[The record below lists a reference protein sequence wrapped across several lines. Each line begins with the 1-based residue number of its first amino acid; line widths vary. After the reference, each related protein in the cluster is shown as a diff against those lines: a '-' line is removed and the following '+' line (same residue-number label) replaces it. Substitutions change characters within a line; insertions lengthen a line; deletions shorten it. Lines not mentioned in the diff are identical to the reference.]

1 MKTILRNTLRILHQ
15 RRSLLLILGG
25 CCTLLTAGEGICQGH
40 PYLPLTQGATKVV
53 SYRFSVE
60 DATITPPP
68 EKVRGEIT
76 MHTDRFEEKAGKRYL
91 RQVTSYRDIPYFS
104 EEQRLWRREEKGNV
118 YLGAMLNGQWSETL
132 ELPGDTEI
140 GREWDY
146 FDGAPSKRRINGK
159 VDLTMENGTVLKD
172 CLEVSRVVIGNDLL
186 KDAVNITYYCRD
198 IGDAGTLFRQPTPI
212 GTYTTETRLQSYKPP
227 SP

>member
-1 MKTILRNTLRILHQ
+1 MKTILWNTLQILRR
-15 RRSLLLILGG
+15 RRSILLILGG
-25 CCTLLTAGEGICQGH
+25 CGSLLAAGERVCQAH
-40 PYLPLTQGATKVV
+40 PYLPLAQGATKVV
-53 SYRFSVE
+53 SYRFYVE
-60 DATITPPP
+60 DATITPSP
-68 EKVRGEIT
+68 EEVRGEIT
-76 MHTDRFEEKAGKRYL
+76 MHTDRFEEKAGRRYL

-104 EEQRLWRREEKGNV
+104 KVQHLWRREEKGNV

-132 ELPGDTEI
+132 ELPGETEI

-146 FDGAPSKRRINGK
+146 FDGAPSKRRISGK
-159 VDLTMENGTVLKD
+159 VDLTMEDGTVLSD

-212 GTYTTETRLQSYKPP
+212 GAYTTETRLQSYRPP

>member
-1 MKTILRNTLRILHQ
+1 MVTGENT
-15 RRSLLLILGG
+15 SL
-25 CCTLLTAGEGICQGH
+25 AH
-40 PYLPLTQGATKVV
+40 PYLPLQQGATKVV
-53 SYRFSVE
+53 SYRFFVQ
-60 DATITPPP
+60 DATISPLPD
-68 EKVRGEIT
+68 EVRGEIT
-76 MHTDRFEEKAGKRYL
+76 MHTDRFEEKEGRRYL
-91 RQVTSYRDIPYFS
+91 RQVTSYRGIPYFS
-104 EEQRLWRREEKGNV
+104 EVQYLWRREEKGNV

-159 VDLTMENGTVLKD
+159 VDLTMENGTVLVD
-172 CLEVSRVVIGNDLL
+172 CLEVNRVVIGNELL

-198 IGDAGTLFRQPTPI
+198 IGDAGTLFSQPTPI
-212 GTYTTETRLQSYKPP
+212 GAYTTQTKLQSYRHT